1 MSKSHCQRARG
12 VDWSP
17 LLTVAVQHKPS
28 LLWLHADKAI
38 QNREAVS
45 KDIIVSSCR
54 HLSPLIRQTD
64 SWNSTPSEHDGE
76 RSAGSKAWV
85 PMCSACALL
94 LCQVEHLPGSRR
106 SCKSSSPRFLLQ
118 DSQFCPSFLECLYAF
133 FFSSPYAVAKPW
145 VGSHPIRF
153 SSHQIRKTVGQ
164 VRCLC

>member
-28 LLWLHADKAI
+28 LLWLHADRAI

-54 HLSPLIRQTD
+54 HLSPFIRQTD
-64 SWNSTPSEHDGE
+64 SWNSTPSKHDGE

-118 DSQFCPSFLECLYAF
+118 DSLSQFCPSFLECLYAF
-133 FFSSPYAVAKPW
+133 FFF
-145 VGSHPIRF
+145 F
-153 SSHQIRKTVGQ
+153 SLCSCKALSWITSDQI
-164 VRCLC
+164 

>member
-54 HLSPLIRQTD
+54 HLCPFIRQTD

-85 PMCSACALL
+85 PMCSACARLS
-94 LCQVEHLPGSRR
+94 EHLPGSRR

-118 DSQFCPSFLECLYAF
+118 DSLSQFCPSFLECLYAF

-153 SSHQIRKTVGQ
+153 SSHQISKTVGQ
-164 VRCLC
+164 VPCLC